1 VTVLVG
7 VRCSDGVVIGA
18 DGIATAAMG
27 QFPLIHLEANPKI
40 EIFGDRVIVAT
51 TGSVGY
57 SQRLCHHIGAA
68 LDGGVFNN
76 FNAREATNNIS
87 KRMIDEWQSS
97 KAPTWPQDGW
107 RFGCL
112 MAAAVK
118 DGPFLAEFSTI
129 DFQAELKVGRIFF
142 GSM

>member
-1 VTVLVG
+1 MTVLVG